1 MVQCWIE
8 EHQGGHWI
16 DQRQHQTPSFK
27 MTAVTPSR
35 SGVSPSSS
43 PRLPS
48 PPPIPEVQFGPKSPG
63 IDLSK
68 ELSLDATSKPDEG
81 AARRIRPGT
90 KAADMAMGP
99 PLVPL
104 SQLDS
109 AFQLQEHLKSLYS
122 HLTHNPESTHTVPI
136 TKETALQLATP
147 PQINDTESVDR
158 NLWLYELCRFLTQ
171 KANIVSIFLMNDNPP
186 CSAATCPEMRA
197 SEWQY
202 LCAVHE
208 PPKSCCAID
217 YCNHTLDWAANVL
230 TSPKHFPSRLALGG
244 EAGNVIQSMR
254 QLTNIFRRVYR
265 IFAHAWFQH
274 RDVFWSVEATY
285 GLYMLFKVVCDEYHL
300 IPEDSYTIPPEAEG
314 GREAVS
320 EQESGP
326 RPQLLRK
333 DNSSSTAVEELAS
346 ESAPDSEAPTT
357 VSTGATTRRHK
368 HTPSTGSH
376 VATIAEGAEEEEE
389 QPTSTI
395 ATKPTLQPGVP
406 QLVEPPEPTKSSHEE
421 KRGISPQPK
430 KGNSP
435 SPNRLPK
442 LDIASS
448 VPKYEPRAPE
458 DPTPTGNSE
467 DVDPLSVHQVP
478 STSTNTDSAPKD
490 KDSVPTKSHP
500 ETPIDQVKRPFDEDR
515 NAGEKITSPS
525 GGSIRTAGNDVLAA
539 IMGHIDDADDD
550 NILVAR
556 ESPRRSPVKMEE
568 GKMLDRKEI
577 EDVRRRFDEPSRRDD
592 DAKDV
597 KDVDVNVDDDENEAF
612 SPVTTSAPG
621 ASATASATATHDEE
635 EPEPEPQEKEQAEET
650 RDSPN
655 EGELRL
661 GRDEIMVS
669 VEESLEDEEGLAT
682 RKAGEDDE
690 GQQKA

>member
-1 MVQCWIE
+1 
-8 EHQGGHWI
+8 
-16 DQRQHQTPSFK
+16 

-63 IDLSK
+63 IDPTK

-109 AFQLQEHLKSLYS
+109 PFQLQEHLKSLYS
-122 HLTHNPESTHTVPI
+122 HLSHTPDSTHTVPI

-147 PQINDTESVDR
+147 PQINDNESVDR

-171 KANIVSIFLMNDNPP
+171 KANIVSIFLMNDSPP
-186 CSAATCPEMRA
+186 CSATTCPEMRA

-244 EAGNVIQSMR
+244 EGGNVIQSMR

-285 GLYMLFKVVCDEYHL
+285 GLYMLFKVVCDQYHL

-314 GREAVS
+314 VREAVD
-320 EQESGP
+320 EKDPGL
-326 RPQLLRK
+326 RPLILRK
-333 DNSSSTAVEELAS
+333 DGTPSSSSEEPSSGPTSSGEPAAS
-346 ESAPDSEAPTT
+346 VASTT

-376 VATIAEGAEEEEE
+376 VATIAEGAEDEEE

-395 ATKPTLQPGVP
+395 STKPNNVPGM
-406 QLVEPPEPTKSSHEE
+406 LGLIDGPESLKISIEE
-421 KRGISPQPK
+421 KRAISPQPRK
-430 KGNSP
+430 SGDDP
-435 SPNRLPK
+435 SPDRLLPK
-442 LDIASS
+442 LDIAST

-458 DPTPTGNSE
+458 DPTPTGNTE
-467 DVDPLSVHQVP
+467 DVDPLSTHQGAQQQ
-478 STSTNTDSAPKD
+478 SSSSMAKGDDEKAGTILKD
-490 KDSVPTKSHP
+490 EAAMKTHP
-500 ETPIDQVKRPFDEDR
+500 ETPVERVTKPFDDEQ
-515 NAGEKITSPS
+515 AGRTITSPS

-539 IMGHIDDADDD
+539 IMGHIDDSDEEYYPPR
-550 NILVAR
+550 VAQAERFR
-556 ESPRRSPVKMEE
+556 E
-568 GKMLDRKEI
+568 
-577 EDVRRRFDEPSRRDD
+577 RDD
-592 DAKDV
+592 DV
-597 KDVDVNVDDDENEAF
+597 KTEIRGEGREEADETVEENESF
-612 SPVTTSAPG
+612 SPVQTKAPESVDTVG
-621 ASATASATATHDEE
+621 KEDEAQKEPAEVQEQEENTHASRDELE
-635 EPEPEPQEKEQAEET
+635 
-650 RDSPN
+650 
-655 EGELRL
+655 
-661 GRDEIMVS
+661 RDEIRVS
-669 VEESLEDEEGLAT
+669 VEERTEDEQQDEERPEQRPEQHPSSNPGDEEVELKGT
-682 RKAGEDDE
+682 RAE
-690 GQQKA
+690 

>member
-1 MVQCWIE
+1 
-8 EHQGGHWI
+8 
-16 DQRQHQTPSFK
+16 

-48 PPPIPEVQFGPKSPG
+48 PPPIPEVQFGPQSPG
-63 IDLSK
+63 VDLSK
-68 ELSLDATSKPDEG
+68 ELSLEATSKPDEG

-90 KAADMAMGP
+90 RAADMAMGP

-109 AFQLQEHLKSLYS
+109 PFQLQEHLKSLYS
-122 HLTHNPESTHTVPI
+122 HLTHTPESTHTVPI
-136 TKETALQLATP
+136 TKETALQVATP
-147 PQINDTESVDR
+147 PPINDTESVDR

-171 KANIVSIFLMNDNPP
+171 KANIVSIFLMNDSPP

-244 EAGNVIQSMR
+244 EAGNVTQSMR

-285 GLYMLFKVVCDEYHL
+285 GLYMLFKVVCDEYQL
-300 IPEDSYTIPPEAEG
+300 IPADSYTIPPEAEG
-314 GREAVS
+314 GQEAASERE
-320 EQESGP
+320 P
-326 RPQLLRK
+326 TLRPHILRK
-333 DNSSSTAVEELAS
+333 ENTSNIETEEPTSATTTSDDPALEAS
-346 ESAPDSEAPTT
+346 TT

-395 ATKPTLQPGVP
+395 STKPKPPPGVP
-406 QLVEPPEPTKSSHEE
+406 SLVEPSDSGKDFDEE
-421 KRGISPQPK
+421 KRGLSPQPNK
-430 KGNSP
+430 KSNDP
-435 SPNRLPK
+435 SPDRSLLK
-442 LDIASS
+442 LNIASS
-448 VPKYEPRAPE
+448 LPKYEPRAPE
-458 DPTPTGNSE
+458 DPTPTGNTE
-467 DVDPLSVHQVP
+467 DIDPLSVHQQSSTATSDDQDQP
-478 STSTNTDSAPKD
+478 TTTSTASRSKRP
-490 KDSVPTKSHP
+490 HP
-500 ETPIDQVKRPFDEDR
+500 ETPIDQVTRPFDDQD
-515 NAGEKITSPS
+515 GETVTSPS

-539 IMGHIDDADDD
+539 IMGHIGDGDEEDSSRDEAAQVQNLPAKQDAES
-550 NILVAR
+550 VAQKQR
-556 ESPRRSPVKMEE
+556 GRDEE
-568 GKMLDRKEI
+568 GE
-577 EDVRRRFDEPSRRDD
+577 
-592 DAKDV
+592 
-597 KDVDVNVDDDENEAF
+597 DDDENEAF
-612 SPVTTSAPG
+612 SPVQVSPPAVG
-621 ASATASATATHDEE
+621 ADAGDEKHDAGEDDTPVQDNTQEE
-635 EPEPEPQEKEQAEET
+635 H
-650 RDSPN
+650 
-655 EGELRL
+655 RL

-669 VEESLEDEEGLAT
+669 VEEST
-682 RKAGEDDE
+682 EDDDGLPSDKKDE
-690 GQQKA
+690 GPKGP

>member
-1 MVQCWIE
+1 
-8 EHQGGHWI
+8 
-16 DQRQHQTPSFK
+16 
-27 MTAVTPSR
+27 MTAITPSR

-90 KAADMAMGP
+90 KAADMALGP

-104 SQLDS
+104 NQLES
-109 AFQLQEHLKSLYS
+109 AFQYQEHLKSLYS
-122 HLTHNPESTHTVPI
+122 QLTHTEDSTHTIPI
-136 TKETALQLATP
+136 TKVTAMQLATP
-147 PQINDTESVDR
+147 PQLNENDSVER

-171 KANIVSIFLMNDNPP
+171 KANIVSIYLMNDNPP
-186 CSAATCPEMRA
+186 CSSATCPEMRA

-230 TSPKHFPSRLALGG
+230 TSPKHFHSRLALVG
-244 EAGNVIQSMR
+244 EAGNAIQSMR

-314 GREAVS
+314 AREVVTDP
-320 EQESGP
+320 ENQP
-326 RPQLLRK
+326 RPQILRK
-333 DNSSSTAVEELAS
+333 DASQESSSEEPSSKPA
-346 ESAPDSEAPTT
+346 ETEDSTSMAPTT

-376 VATIAEGAEEEEE
+376 VSTIAEGQEEDED
-389 QPTSTI
+389 QPSSTI
-395 ATKPTLQPGVP
+395 STKPNSTPGIP
-406 QLVEPPEPTKSSHEE
+406 QLVEAVGVPSDEDSRVGLPPKYDDAENAKA
-421 KRGISPQPK
+421 KD
-430 KGNSP
+430 P

-442 LDIASS
+442 LDIAAT

-458 DPTPTGNSE
+458 DPTPTGISD
-467 DVDPLSVHQVP
+467 DVDPLSSHDPNQ
-478 STSTNTDSAPKD
+478 SSSGQGGNDNTNSAVSKGQAAALHVLPD
-490 KDSVPTKSHP
+490 
-500 ETPIDQVKRPFDEDR
+500 TPIDQVTKPFDDDE
-515 NAGEKITSPS
+515 AGQKITSPS
-525 GGSIRTAGNDVLAA
+525 GGSIRTGGSDVLAA
-539 IMGHIDDADDD
+539 IMGHIHDAEDEDED
-550 NILVAR
+550 A
-556 ESPRRSPVKMEE
+556 SPHVEVLQQQQSTKLAPSAPLSE
-568 GKMLDRKEI
+568 GKQGD
-577 EDVRRRFDEPSRRDD
+577 DE
-592 DAKDV
+592 AENK
-597 KDVDVNVDDDENEAF
+597 DDDEGNESM
-612 SPVTTSAPG
+612 SPVE
-621 ASATASATATHDEE
+621 ATAPSAIHEDNKNDDQSGDMAQEQQPDEV
-635 EPEPEPQEKEQAEET
+635 KIT
-650 RDSPN
+650 
-655 EGELRL
+655 
-661 GRDEIMVS
+661 V
-669 VEESLEDEEGLAT
+669 ESLEDDDDDDHVEQSSGPKEGGAAEEIT
-682 RKAGEDDE
+682 STEP
-690 GQQKA
+690 

>member
-1 MVQCWIE
+1 
-8 EHQGGHWI
+8 
-16 DQRQHQTPSFK
+16 
-27 MTAVTPSR
+27 
-35 SGVSPSSS
+35 
-43 PRLPS
+43 
-48 PPPIPEVQFGPKSPG
+48 VQFGPKSPG
-63 IDLSK
+63 ADLSK

-109 AFQLQEHLKSLYS
+109 PFQLQEHLKSLYS
-122 HLTHNPESTHTVPI
+122 HLTHTPDATHTVPV

-147 PQINDTESVDR
+147 PQINESESVDR

-171 KANIVSIFLMNDNPP
+171 KANIVSIFLMNDSPP
-186 CSAATCPEMRA
+186 CSATTCPEMRA

-208 PPKSCCAID
+208 PPKSCCAVD

-244 EAGNVIQSMR
+244 EGGSVIQSMR

-285 GLYMLFKVVCDEYHL
+285 GLYMFFKVVCDEYHL
-300 IPEDSYTIPPEAEG
+300 IPEDSYTIPAEAEG
-314 GREAVS
+314 GRDAVV
-320 EQESGP
+320 EKDMGLKP
-326 RPQLLRK
+326 VILRK
-333 DNSSSTAVEELAS
+333 DGTPSSSSEEPPSGPTSS
-346 ESAPDSEAPTT
+346 ELEPSVAPTT

-395 ATKPTLQPGVP
+395 STKPNNLPGGLG
-406 QLVEPPEPTKSSHEE
+406 LVEVPESLKISLEE
-421 KRGISPQPK
+421 KRGVSPQPGK
-430 KGNSP
+430 LGNDP
-435 SPNRLPK
+435 SPDRLLPK

-458 DPTPTGNSE
+458 DPTPTGNTE
-467 DVDPLSVHQVP
+467 DIDPLSVHQGAQQQSSSSAAEGDNDQV
-478 STSTNTDSAPKD
+478 STTTKD
-490 KDSVPTKSHP
+490 EAATKTQP
-500 ETPIDQVKRPFDEDR
+500 ETPIEQISKPFDDEQ
-515 NAGEKITSPS
+515 AGQKITSPS

-539 IMGHIDDADDD
+539 IMGHIDDVDEENATRDPHAESVRERDDTMKT
-550 NILVAR
+550 NVR
-556 ESPRRSPVKMEE
+556 EEEPDEDVEENESFSPVQTSPPPAADAIEKDGGQKQRAEMEQDNAQDSSHVL
-568 GKMLDRKEI
+568 GRD
-577 EDVRRRFDEPSRRDD
+577 DVRVFVEEKTD
-592 DAKDV
+592 
-597 KDVDVNVDDDENEAF
+597 DDDEQLPGLGKVDEA
-612 SPVTTSAPG
+612 VKET
-621 ASATASATATHDEE
+621 
-635 EPEPEPQEKEQAEET
+635 EKT
-650 RDSPN
+650 
-655 EGELRL
+655 
-661 GRDEIMVS
+661 
-669 VEESLEDEEGLAT
+669 ES
-682 RKAGEDDE
+682 
-690 GQQKA
+690 